1 MWKVQT
7 VKFSLFMNNLRHFK
21 FGILFVICLLFNSGC
36 AFDISNHQVSSES
49 WSKPQFC
56 NKYLHGNIYSRTE
69 LYFGLS
75 KPNGVVTEEEFQNF
89 INTEV
94 TPRFPNG
101 LTLLSGKGQFKDST
115 GTITIEGS
123 KLLILFYIFDTESNS
138 RVEQIREAYKK
149 TFQQESV
156 MRADEQSCV
165 SF

>member
-7 VKFSLFMNNLRHFK
+7 VKFSLFMN
-21 FGILFVICLLFNSGC
+21 ILKQSTIGVFLFTGLFFNSGC
-36 AFDISNHQVSSES
+36 AFDISNHQIRSEI
-49 WSKPQFC
+49 WSEPGFC
-56 NKYLHGNIYSRTE
+56 NQLLHGNIYSRTE

-138 RVEQIREAYKK
+138 RVEQIREAYKN

-156 MRADEQSCV
+156 MRVDEQSCV